1 MEACCM
7 KDDLSGIIC
16 RVLFN
21 NLVNQ
26 IRDGT
31 LKYNDKLKEI
41 AQSKLENIRTELL
54 NDYVEK
60 LKL

>member
-1 MEACCM
+1 M